1 MQLRVIPLLVAL
13 VASVTG
19 CAGQTVQSGQDVS
32 LSGLPPVEQG
42 KYKVDPYIKVVGQLQ
57 AAGRA
62 DASRQLIALARL
74 NTDSFS
80 DQRVAVLCRM
90 LFSRRAR
97 STFERPELGAPEFIG
112 DPPGSS
118 ISLNGSRDSSCFKTW
133 PLEPIEI
140 VDGVPFLVVRG
151 YMVEAIVDP
160 HYMESYVRYCITN
173 CDWSST
179 QFTAKTIEQKKKA
192 LTKILASP
200 KLRLPLEAYER
211 DYLTQQIE

>member
-1 MQLRVIPLLVAL
+1 MRFRAISVLIVAVL
-13 VASVTG
+13 SLTG
-19 CAGQTVQSGQDVS
+19 CARHTVLPGHDVS
-32 LSGLPPVEQG
+32 LKELPPVEQG
-42 KYKVDPYIKVVGQLQ
+42 KYKVDPYIKAAEQLQ
-57 AAGRA
+57 AAGRT

-90 LFSRRAR
+90 LFSKRAG
-97 STFERPELGAPEFIG
+97 SAFDCPELGAPEFFG
-112 DPPGSS
+112 DPPNSS
-118 ISLNGSRDSSCFKTW
+118 ISLNNSRDSSCFRTW

-160 HYMESYVRYCITN
+160 HYMESYVRYCISN
-173 CDWSST
+173 CDWSSVK
-179 QFTAKTIEQKKKA
+179 FTAKTMEQKKKA
-192 LTKILASP
+192 LTKIVASP